1 MADETDKSALEQIA
15 AILQS
20 HRVEF
25 IVIGGQAELLH
36 GSPRVTYDVDV
47 CYHRSVD
54 NLKRLVAALK
64 QLQPSLRNAPA
75 DLPFRIDEQ
84 SLALGCNFTFTTR
97 FGDFDLIGYLEP
109 LGDYLAVSDRAIDM
123 HVGRLDLR
131 VIHID
136 DLIAIREHLGRPKDK
151 LSLYQLQ
158 AIKKIQSDG

>member
-1 MADETDKSALEQIA
+1 M
-15 AILQS
+15 
-20 HRVEF
+20 
-25 IVIGGQAELLH
+25 
-36 GSPRVTYDVDV
+36 
-47 CYHRSVD
+47 D

-123 HVGRLDLR
+123 HVGGLDLR